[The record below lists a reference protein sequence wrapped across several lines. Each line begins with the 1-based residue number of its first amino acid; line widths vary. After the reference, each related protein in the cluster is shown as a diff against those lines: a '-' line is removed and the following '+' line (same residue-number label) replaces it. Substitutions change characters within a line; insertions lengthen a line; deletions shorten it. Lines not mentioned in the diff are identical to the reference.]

1 MVPNFFAGFPEVG
14 SSTKHTLV
22 SDHSDCELVNQK
34 RVVLPAHYLR
44 GHIARCSRCVLCIVF
59 PPNSRNPKISYPQ
72 IAIALNHEI
81 LRFDISVQNVLCM
94 HVFKSSNETRNKK
107 SCRLFVKL
115 SVATDMISEV
125 SAWEVV
131 HDQVKILSV
140 LKSIV
145 HVDNVDVVQLRKDLP
160 FVDDRLNRPLC
171 DDPGFRHLLHRER
184 LCLSLSVNLPYFP
197 ETSLPNAV
205 MIDKIFFWNR

>member
-1 MVPNFFAGFPEVG
+1 
-14 SSTKHTLV
+14 
-22 SDHSDCELVNQK
+22 
-34 RVVLPAHYLR
+34 
-44 GHIARCSRCVLCIVF
+44 
-59 PPNSRNPKISYPQ
+59 
-72 IAIALNHEI
+72 
-81 LRFDISVQNVLCM
+81 
-94 HVFKSSNETRNKK
+94 
-107 SCRLFVKL
+107 
-115 SVATDMISEV
+115 VATDMISEV